1 MMSYQDPPQRKL
13 FYIGINLDKRI
24 RKNHPLRKIR
34 KLIDFDFIYK
44 EVEDKYGYNGNES
57 IPPPVILKL
66 MLLLVLYNVRSERE
80 LMETLGERL
89 DWLWF
94 LDFDL
99 DTETPNHS
107 VLSKARKRWG
117 EEAFRGFYERVVW
130 QCTETS
136 SAQVVESGLVDG
148 RKIFVDSS
156 LIQADASNNSVVD
169 RQSLKRYLSESYKEL
184 EKRLEEEVKED
195 DSRDDNDGSS
205 GGVNKRYISTTDP
218 DASIMRSGGKAK
230 LRYQTHRAVD
240 GAYEV
245 ITATEVTPGEVN
257 EAHLMVELIES
268 HHSNTEIGVKT
279 VVADSKYGTIENYL
293 GCWDRGIRAHI
304 PDLKEAQGRSG
315 LRGGIFSD
323 DVFIYDKQTDTYT
336 CPVGKKLK
344 PKSLHVS
351 RQSIDYA
358 ASKSDCRACDLRSQ
372 CTRNKAGRTV
382 KRHLR
387 QEEINYMRAISK
399 TTLSKID
406 IRTRQHLMER
416 SFARSVRYGFGRARW
431 RGLWRVRIQ
440 EYLTAAIQNIQ
451 ILMKHGTDPR
461 IAVGVAKVDGEFN
474 GKIRG
479 LFKSFKKCL
488 LDFFCLSKF
497 RVEPNL
503 VLKTS

>member
-1 MMSYQDPPQRKL
+1 MMSFEDPPQSKL
-13 FYIGINLDKRI
+13 FYIGVNIDKRI

-34 KLIDFDFIYK
+34 ELIDFDFIYN
-44 EVEDKYGYNGNES
+44 EVRDKYGYNGNES
-57 IPPPVILKL
+57 VPPPVILKL

-80 LMETLGERL
+80 LMDTLAERL

-94 LDFDL
+94 LGFDL
-99 DTETPNHS
+99 DTEIPNHS
-107 VLSKARKRWG
+107 VLSKARRRWG
-117 EEAFRGFYERVVW
+117 EEAFRSFYERVVW
-130 QCTETS
+130 QC
-136 SAQVVESGLVDG
+136 VESGLVDG

-169 RQSLKRYLSESYKEL
+169 RQSLKRHLNESYKEL
-184 EKRLEEEVKED
+184 ERRLEGEEVNKGED
-195 DSRDDNDGSS
+195 EGNSRGI
-205 GGVNKRYISTTDP
+205 NKRYISTTDP

-268 HHSNTEIGVKT
+268 HHKNTEIGAET

-304 PDLKEAQGRSG
+304 ADLKEAQNKGG

-323 DVFIYDKQTDTYT
+323 DMFVYDAETDTYT

-344 PKSLHVS
+344 PKSVHLS
-351 RQSIDYA
+351 RQSMDYA
-358 ASKSDCRACDLRSQ
+358 ASRKDCSICDLRVQ

-387 QEEINYMRAISK
+387 QEEINYMRSIAQS
-399 TTLSKID
+399 TLSKKD
-406 IRTRQHLMER
+406 IKTRQHLMER
-416 SFARSVRYGFGRARW
+416 SFARSVRYGFGRTRW
-431 RGLWRVRIQ
+431 RRLWRVRIQ

-451 ILMKHGTDPR
+451 ILMRCGNDPR
-461 IAVGVAKVDGEFN
+461 RAVSKVKESIYEKLIRLIANSERFLLEFIFRL
-474 GKIRG
+474 KAE
-479 LFKSFKKCL
+479 FKLNFVFSNC
-488 LDFFCLSKF
+488 
-497 RVEPNL
+497 
-503 VLKTS
+503 

>member
-1 MMSYQDPPQRKL
+1 M
-13 FYIGINLDKRI
+13 GINIDKRI

-34 KLIDFDFIYK
+34 ELIDFDFIYN
-44 EVEDKYGYNGNES
+44 EVKDKYGYNGNES

-80 LMETLGERL
+80 LMDTLGERL

-94 LDFDL
+94 LGFDL
-99 DTETPNHS
+99 DTEIPDHS
-107 VLSKARKRWG
+107 VLSKARRRWG

-130 QCTETS
+130 QC
-136 SAQVVESGLVDG
+136 VESGLVDG
-148 RKIFVDSS
+148 RKIFMDSS

-169 RQSLKRYLSESYKEL
+169 TKSLKRYLNESYKEL

-195 DSRDDNDGSS
+195 DSDSRGDNDGSS

-218 DASIMRSGGKAK
+218 DASIVRTGGRGKAK

-257 EAHLMVELIES
+257 EAHMMVELIES
-268 HHSNTEIGVKT
+268 HHRNTEIGAKT

-293 GCWDRGIRAHI
+293 GCWDKGIRAHV
-304 PDLKEAQGRSG
+304 PDLKDALSNSG

-323 DVFIYDKQTDTYT
+323 DMFIYDAETDTYT
-336 CPVGKKLK
+336 CPVGKKLRR
-344 PKSLHVS
+344 KSVHMN
-351 RQSIDYA
+351 RQSMDYA
-358 ASKSDCRACDLRSQ
+358 ASRRDCRECKLRSQ

-387 QEEINYMRAISK
+387 QEELNYMRAISK
-399 TTLSKID
+399 TTLSKTD

-416 SFARSVRYGFGRARW
+416 SFARAKRYGFDRARW

-440 EYLTAAIQNIQ
+440 EYLIASIQNIQ
-451 ILMKHGTDPR
+451 ILLKYGTDPR
-461 IAVGVAKVDGEFN
+461 IAAAVRRVREELN
-474 GKIRG
+474 GRLKS
-479 LFKSFKKCL
+479 LFKSSKQYL
-488 LDFFCLSKF
+488 LEFFQLLGSGF
-497 RVEPNL
+497 ERDL
-503 VLKTS
+503 LLRTI